1 MELALDAR
9 IAVNKIFQA
18 NQFTPKNWRRS
29 MENDLDK
36 LDIYGNSV
44 AVVVD
49 ES

>member
-1 MELALDAR
+1 LKVALDAR
-9 IAVNKIFQA
+9 TAVNRIFQP
-18 NQFTPKNWRRS
+18 NHFTPKNWRRS